1 MWGGGSGSYK
11 SMSWEM
17 KIQELC
23 VLAFITKPFLEGKAE
38 INSVLEAWGDLGSGS
53 FVLPACSPPVTG
65 ESSAGAGR
73 LRQSWQT

>member
-1 MWGGGSGSYK
+1 
-11 SMSWEM
+11 M

-23 VLAFITKPFLEGKAE
+23 MLAFITKSFLEGKAE
-38 INSVLEAWGDLGSGS
+38 INSVLEAWGDLGSSS

-65 ESSAGAGR
+65 ESSARSGR

>member
-1 MWGGGSGSYK
+1 
-11 SMSWEM
+11 M